1 MEFNIYQRL
10 CQLYNSKRLLWVII
24 SLGIVLRIIR
34 YCYNPPLW
42 FDEAVNAVD
51 IIKRSLPEFMNPS
64 PDYDGSYPFG
74 FLILIKSAVI
84 LFNNTEYAF
93 RLIPLIFGIMS
104 ILLFYRV
111 SKQYINP
118 EALPIALAFFAISD
132 PLVLFSSEF
141 KPYSVDLFFVL
152 LIYILTSYVQAKELD
167 RFRLSLFAVTGAI
180 TLWFS
185 NPSVFVLA
193 GVGTVMA
200 LSAMINMEWPK
211 VRRLSIVFLIWAISF
226 TALYFIYISKAYAHI
241 GLGVE
246 GSLKSEHAFMPVP
259 PMSFGD
265 VKWYIDNFFETFDYP
280 VGVALP
286 GVAAIAFLVGG
297 VTVFSESRKKF
308 FILMLP
314 VFFTYFAALLHKYP
328 FKGRLILF
336 LVPLLILFMAEGVY
350 QLWKRTRNGSV
361 IIGAIIAGTLFVYPL
376 MWAAYHGI
384 KPTSRENIK
393 PVLTYIKDNWQNGD
407 ILYVHY
413 YSQFAFEYYTKYHPE
428 PYNFKDND
436 YAIGIAPRRWYTRWK
451 RYDMSKYYDI
461 ERNVIQS
468 RTDSLRE
475 YAKDLDRLIGHKR
488 VWILF
493 TGDLLVDGV
502 TEENFF
508 LYHLE
513 TIGERID
520 SFGRVG
526 NASVYLYDLSRD
538 ISEAG
543 NN

>member
-1 MEFNIYQRL
+1 MELKISQRL
-10 CQLYNSKRLLWVII
+10 YQLYNSKRLLWVII
-24 SLGIVLRIIR
+24 SIGIVLRIVR
-34 YCYNPPLW
+34 YLYNPPLW

-51 IIKRSLPEFMNPS
+51 IIKRSIPEFINPS

-74 FLILIKSAVI
+74 FLVLIKSAVE
-84 LFNNTEYAF
+84 LFNNNEYAF

-111 SKQYINP
+111 AKQYINP

-152 LIYILTSYVQAKELD
+152 LIYIVANYVQSKELD
-167 RFRLSLFAVTGAI
+167 RSRLFLFAVAGAI
-180 TLWFS
+180 ILWFS
-185 NPSVFVLA
+185 NPCVFVLA

-200 LSAMINMEWPK
+200 LSALKNMEWLK

-226 TALYFIYISKAYAHI
+226 TSVYFIYISKAYAHI

-259 PMSFGD
+259 PMSFVD
-265 VKWYIDNFFETFDYP
+265 VKWYIDNFFEIFDYP

-314 VFFTYFAALLHKYP
+314 VFFTYLAALLHKYP

-336 LVPLLILFMAEGVY
+336 LVPLLILFMAEGIN
-350 QLWKRTRNGSV
+350 QLWRRTKNGSA
-361 IIGAIIAGTLFVYPL
+361 IIGAIVAGTLFIYPL
-376 MWAAYHGI
+376 LWAAYHGI

-393 PVLTYIKDNWQNGD
+393 PVLTYINNNWRDGD
-407 ILYVHY
+407 VLYVHY
-413 YSQFAFEYYTKYHPE
+413 YSQFAFEYYNKYNPDQ
-428 PYNFKDND
+428 YNFNEND
-436 YAIGIAPRRWYTRWK
+436 YVIGIAPRQWYTRWK
-451 RYDMSKYYDI
+451 RYDMSKYYGV
-461 ERNVIQS
+461 ERNIIQS
-468 RTDSLRE
+468 RTDVLKE
-475 YAKDLDRLIGHKR
+475 YVKDLNRLIGHKR

-493 TGDLLVDGV
+493 TGALLVDGM
-502 TEENFF
+502 EEEKFF

-513 TIGERID
+513 TIGKNID
-520 SFGRVG
+520 SFGHVG
-526 NASVYLYDLSRD
+526 NASVYLYDLSQD
-538 ISEAG
+538 KS
-543 NN
+543 